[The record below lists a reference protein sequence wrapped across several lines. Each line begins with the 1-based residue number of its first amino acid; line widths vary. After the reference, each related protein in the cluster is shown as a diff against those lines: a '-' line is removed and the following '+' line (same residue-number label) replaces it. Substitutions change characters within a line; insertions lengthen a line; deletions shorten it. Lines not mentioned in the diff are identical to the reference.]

1 MGESVGILVNGV
13 TGIQQDALS
22 GIFTATEAAIQSI
35 NWAELGNTVA
45 DGLSR
50 AWGIVSGIGDVA
62 LGLGESVVGAGQQGV
77 TALKG
82 WIASWNTG
90 DAESAAE
97 AAGKQIVT
105 DFNAGVTGTKA
116 DLVKTADEAAQAF
129 LDAIKTK
136 LSFQAFQGIGLDA
149 MGGIVHGFTM
159 LAAEAATMSGNA
171 AQGLCDAVTVILS
184 VDAGTSTGGD
194 WAEAIGAGVSAKQGQ
209 LVSGAQVFARAGTK
223 AAESVLNTGAG
234 RTTGAEYASSIA
246 QGIQS
251 GRGSASNAA
260 STLARAVAA
269 VINGMSGT
277 FESVGR
283 NIVEGVARGIERGS
297 SRIRAAAKSAAQ
309 TAYRTACDTLDIRS
323 PSRVMAQVGQ
333 FYSEG
338 FAGGIT
344 DGMERVSRAVQQLS
358 AAAIGESAQGVPAQP
373 VSVTGP
379 VIDYDAL
386 AEATVMAMQ
395 RAGVGE
401 AALYVNGRKMSDE
414 LEPDMSRATYNRAG
428 RSAKGRTS
436 RMVLA

>member
-1 MGESVGILVNGV
+1 
-13 TGIQQDALS
+13 
-22 GIFTATEAAIQSI
+22 
-35 NWAELGNTVA
+35 
-45 DGLSR
+45 
-50 AWGIVSGIGDVA
+50 
-62 LGLGESVVGAGQQGV
+62 
-77 TALKG
+77 
-82 WIASWNTG
+82 
-90 DAESAAE
+90 
-97 AAGKQIVT
+97 
-105 DFNAGVTGTKA
+105 
-116 DLVKTADEAAQAF
+116 
-129 LDAIKTK
+129 
-136 LSFQAFQGIGLDA
+136 

-194 WAEAIGAGVSAKQGQ
+194 WAAAIGAGVSAKQGQ
-209 LVSGAQVFARAGTK
+209 LVSGAQVFARAGAK
-223 AAESVLNTGAG
+223 AAESVLSAGAG
-234 RTTGAEYASSIA
+234 RTTGAEYASGIA

-269 VINGMSGT
+269 VINGMSGS

-283 NIVEGVARGIERGS
+283 NIAEGVARGIERGS

-386 AEATVMAMQ
+386 AEATVLAMQ

-414 LEPDMSRATYNRAG
+414 LEPDVSRATYNRAG